1 MINELKNS
9 KGDNEVNV
17 SRARYAKLN
26 LNSIDDKWRHR
37 WEDLGI
43 YNADPYPGKRKYFVT
58 VAYPYP
64 NSPQHVGHGR
74 TYTLA
79 DIHARYMRMKGYNVL
94 FPMGFHY
101 SGTPILAMSKRVASG
116 DEDLIEMFRRIFHVS
131 SDQISKFVE
140 PIEIAQFFHNEIKQ
154 GMMEMGYSIDWRRE
168 FTTIDNAY
176 SRFISWQFKTLQ
188 KKGLIVQGS
197 HPVAW
202 CLNDQNAVSQHD
214 TIGDVEPDFNEY
226 VLIKFELNERS
237 IKIPTSTL
245 RPETIYGVTN
255 LWINSTS
262 NYVKIQINDTKKT
275 NGKEVWIVSEQAA
288 RKLQFLNYDVSIQ
301 ATVTGSDLIGK
312 QVLDPVRH
320 VTIPIY
326 PASFVDPNSG
336 TGIVMSVPAHAP
348 YDYQALEDL
357 KKDISVQ
364 QEFGLSNLEEVKPIT
379 IIGIEDNREMSD
391 KSPSQS
397 PNWTAKTKVA
407 LSPAAEIIEKYNI
420 KNQFDPHLQIAT
432 NEIYSQEFYRGTM
445 LVMAGKLA
453 GRNVSEAK
461 EIIKKELLET
471 QIADLMFELVDS
483 SVKCRCGSSCVVKI
497 LEDQWFL
504 DYGNEH
510 WKKLAHQC
518 INGMDIVPEDI
529 RQEFNHVIDWLRE
542 RACARRSGLGTRIP
556 WDMSWL
562 IESLS
567 DSVIYMAFYILAKY
581 VNDNSLAESLKNYD
595 NPKDSFF
602 DFIFLGS
609 GDSNQVANDCNVDP
623 GLLEKIRNEF
633 CYFYPLDSRHS
644 GRDLVPNHLS
654 FFIFNHV
661 AIFGRK
667 HWPRQIVVNGSV
679 LMEGKKMSKSL
690 GNIIPLRDAIKE
702 YGADSIRLAMLAS
715 AEILQDAD
723 FSFDS
728 VNAIRSK
735 LYEIYRLAMEYSNLN
750 RSQEKAQVVKMTELE
765 DRWLNSRLQRIIS
778 ETTSMMDKLR
788 AREAIHNI
796 MYLLDQDL
804 NWYKRRLRS
813 KGRENSFHVGCV
825 MAAFIST
832 RVRMLA
838 PFAPF
843 LTEEI
848 WEKMISNLDPH
859 SLHSSSIQFAG
870 WPLPDPDEVDLVAE
884 ESELLIM
891 NLLVDIQNIL
901 KVTKIIPNR
910 IYVYVSAQWKRRL
923 YHKILSIISVE
934 NEANFG
940 EIMKILSKDPQTSA
954 IVRKNVGL
962 VRKIIED
969 ILSVPVDVR
978 KRQLK
983 IGETFDESYPIRD
996 ASKLLSIESTN
1007 RIVDIQIYQEEEEQR
1022 EGKRVEEE
1030 TRYKNG
1036 IGDLKQTIY
1045 DPKSKARHSRPFK
1058 PAVYI
1063 E

>member
-1 MINELKNS
+1 M
-9 KGDNEVNV
+9 
-17 SRARYAKLN
+17 
-26 LNSIDDKWRHR
+26 
-37 WEDLGI
+37 
-43 YNADPYPGKRKYFVT
+43 
-58 VAYPYP
+58 
-64 NSPQHVGHGR
+64 
-74 TYTLA
+74 
-79 DIHARYMRMKGYNVL
+79 
-94 FPMGFHY
+94 
-101 SGTPILAMSKRVASG
+101 
-116 DEDLIEMFRRIFHVS
+116 
-131 SDQISKFVE
+131 
-140 PIEIAQFFHNEIKQ
+140 
-154 GMMEMGYSIDWRRE
+154 
-168 FTTIDNAY
+168 
-176 SRFISWQFKTLQ
+176 
-188 KKGLIVQGS
+188 
-197 HPVAW
+197 
-202 CLNDQNAVSQHD
+202 
-214 TIGDVEPDFNEY
+214 
-226 VLIKFELNERS
+226 
-237 IKIPTSTL
+237 
-245 RPETIYGVTN
+245 
-255 LWINSTS
+255 
-262 NYVKIQINDTKKT
+262 
-275 NGKEVWIVSEQAA
+275 
-288 RKLQFLNYDVSIQ
+288 
-301 ATVTGSDLIGK
+301 
-312 QVLDPVRH
+312 
-320 VTIPIY
+320 
-326 PASFVDPNSG
+326 
-336 TGIVMSVPAHAP
+336 
-348 YDYQALEDL
+348 
-357 KKDISVQ
+357 
-364 QEFGLSNLEEVKPIT
+364 
-379 IIGIEDNREMSD
+379 
-391 KSPSQS
+391 
-397 PNWTAKTKVA
+397 
-407 LSPAAEIIEKYNI
+407 SPAAEIIEKYNI

-445 LVMAGKLA
+445 LVSAGKLA

-602 DFIFLGS
+602 DFIFLGN

-788 AREAIHNI
+788 
-796 MYLLDQDL
+796 
-804 NWYKRRLRS
+804 
-813 KGRENSFHVGCV
+813 V
-825 MAAFIST
+825 
-832 RVRMLA
+832 
-838 PFAPF
+838 
-843 LTEEI
+843 
-848 WEKMISNLDPH
+848 EK
-859 SLHSSSIQFAG
+859 Q
-870 WPLPDPDEVDLVAE
+870 
-884 ESELLIM
+884 
-891 NLLVDIQNIL
+891 
-901 KVTKIIPNR
+901 
-910 IYVYVSAQWKRRL
+910 Y
-923 YHKILSIISVE
+923 
-934 NEANFG
+934 
-940 EIMKILSKDPQTSA
+940 
-954 IVRKNVGL
+954 
-962 VRKIIED
+962 
-969 ILSVPVDVR
+969 
-978 KRQLK
+978 
-983 IGETFDESYPIRD
+983 
-996 ASKLLSIESTN
+996 
-1007 RIVDIQIYQEEEEQR
+1007 
-1022 EGKRVEEE
+1022 
-1030 TRYKNG
+1030 
-1036 IGDLKQTIY
+1036 TI
-1045 DPKSKARHSRPFK
+1045 
-1058 PAVYI
+1058 
-1063 E
+1063 